1 MDAGFVHCDP
11 HEGNMRLGKY
21 VEFTFVGFGDSL
33 GLSFRDIPRML
44 LDDGRLGLIDF
55 GLVAQMTAVHQAL
68 GTSSH
73 GGPRTRVQESMAS
86 AILSLLAEDY
96 QALVPRP
103 HLCHLCHVFSSLLKC
118 AV

>member
-33 GLSFRDIPRML
+33 GLSFRDSPRML

-73 GGPRTRVQESMAS
+73 GGPPYQS
-86 AILSLLAEDY
+86 AGEHGFRNTQPFGGRLPSTGAET
-96 QALVPRP
+96 
-103 HLCHLCHVFSSLLKC
+103 SSLSSLSRVFF
-118 AV
+118 AS